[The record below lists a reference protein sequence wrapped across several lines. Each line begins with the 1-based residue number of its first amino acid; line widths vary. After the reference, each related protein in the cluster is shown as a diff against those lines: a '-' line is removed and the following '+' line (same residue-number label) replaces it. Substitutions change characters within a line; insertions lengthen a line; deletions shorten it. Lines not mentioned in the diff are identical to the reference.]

1 MEHGATVLDSETI
14 YTGRIFSI
22 TVDRVRLPHGKEARL
37 EVVRHP
43 GSAILLPMP
52 DPDHL
57 ILVRQYR
64 YAVDRWMWEL
74 PAGSL
79 KPGEDPAAG
88 AARECEEEVR
98 LVPGRIERI
107 GRFFATPGFCNE
119 EMNFFKLTELAPP
132 PEGRALAEQDEDE
145 DLRLRTFSLQ
155 EIREGVRSGEIA
167 DLKTAVGLVLLG
179 G

>member
-1 MEHGATVLDSETI
+1 METAATVLDSRTI
-14 YTGRIFSI
+14 YSGRIFSV
-22 TVDRVRLPHGKEARL
+22 TVDRVRLPHGPEARL

-52 DPDHL
+52 DPAHV

-98 LVPGRIERI
+98 LVPGRVERI

-132 PEGRALAEQDEDE
+132 PPGRALAEQDEDE
-145 DLRLRTFSLQ
+145 DLRVRTFSLAD
-155 EIREGVRSGEIA
+155 IREGVLSGEIT

-179 G
+179 R